1 MQLNIR
7 DFYLSISE
15 ETLDKAISFTLNQ
28 TTVSVED
35 IRIIKHSQK
44 LLLQAWKKK
53 KSSSCFD
60 VTMYRYDETELCEL
74 VQVFTQSVLQDIRKG
89 DNGWYRG
96 AVAWWLSLL
105 HNFIQQS
112 LNLGSFQVHIL
123 LPSCQEFAMV
133 RISDIGPGWK

>member
-44 LLLQAWKKK
+44 LLLQA
-53 KSSSCFD
+53 
-60 VTMYRYDETELCEL
+60 
-74 VQVFTQSVLQDIRKG
+74 
-89 DNGWYRG
+89 
-96 AVAWWLSLL
+96 
-105 HNFIQQS
+105 
-112 LNLGSFQVHIL
+112 
-123 LPSCQEFAMV
+123 
-133 RISDIGPGWK
+133 

>member
-15 ETLDKAISFTLNQ
+15 ETLDEAISFTLNQ

-44 LLLQAWKKK
+44 LLLQSWKKK
-53 KSSSCFD
+53 ESSSCFD
-60 VTMYRYDETELCEL
+60 VTMCRYDEAELCEL
-74 VQVFTQSVLQDIRKG
+74 VQVFTQSVLHDIRQG

-96 AVAWWLSLL
+96 DVAWWLSLL

-112 LNLGSFQVHIL
+112 LRLGSLQVHIL
-123 LPSCQEFAMV
+123 LPPCQKFAMV
-133 RISDIGPGWK
+133 RISNIGPGWK